1 MVDSGISSSGFG
13 QAGVG
18 TEFAARGYLA
28 ALKFEVVKA
37 RLGTLAGE
45 IGVASTGGFVDKWIL
60 FFLSSVVNFAIY
72 CHFLIWKMCVII
84 SPGA

>member
-18 TEFAARGYLA
+18 TEVAGRGYLA
-28 ALKFEVVKA
+28 DNQALKFEVVKA

-45 IGVASTGGFVDKWIL
+45 VGVAPTGDFVDKWIL
-60 FFLSSVVNFAIY
+60 VFLSSVVNFAIY
-72 CHFLIWKMCVII
+72 CLFCFGKCV
-84 SPGA
+84 